1 MVPRHA
7 LRAGLRSFVVLAA
20 LAVGSCTGGTSAGSL
35 QPGSR
40 DTITEEELG
49 PIAQLS
55 AYEAIERLRP
65 RWFQTRTGRF
75 PMVHVDGTTRGS
87 AEELLPSIPCAEV
100 QEMRY
105 MTASDATTRF
115 GTDYTDGVILI
126 TTKK

>member
-7 LRAGLRSFVVLAA
+7 LRTGLRSFVVLAA
-20 LAVGSCTGGTSAGSL
+20 LAAASCTPGTAAGTL
-35 QPGSR
+35 ARGPR

-65 RWFQTRTGRF
+65 RGFQSRTGRF
-75 PMVHVDGTTRGS
+75 PMVHVDGS
-87 AEELLPSIPCAEV
+87 ARASGEEILASISCAEV
-100 QEMRY
+100 LEMRY
-105 MTASDATTRF
+105 MNAIDATTRF
-115 GTDYTDGVILI
+115 GTDYADGLILI